1 MVRKR
6 VDGWKFIKDTTQHIY
21 PKERQALDLLK
32 EASVL
37 TVEELGAKMNYKYGK
52 ATEKAVEITA
62 YRLKSKGLIE
72 PIISLVEGQVSKEM
86 RLLSES
92 SKAVK
97 DWMRRLNSKETQEKF
112 LFLFLRYFDWIRKNN
127 HFPTPDA
134 MLDHKQLAQND
145 KERYLHI
152 NLIEDYLAQAKLP
165 ASQEKSVYT
174 AIRSF
179 YKHNKAALPQ
189 FNIKFKDKTAKA
201 SVPQQPITLE
211 EVKILLTN
219 ANPREKGIF
228 LSMLQ
233 CGMDRS
239 TFCDSFNLQAW
250 HQLVK
255 QLGSENP
262 ENWDVSKAPIRI
274 NLTRPKTQTIYYSFL
289 SNDALKALQAWL
301 KVRET
306 LTGQPMKDG
315 EPLFLTS
322 QRQTMKDDNVSGL
335 FNRLA
340 IVSGLESKKFGKP
353 SEVRYRFHCHEL
365 RDTLKS
371 ACTVAGVSQAVS
383 EYILG
388 HNIDKLGYDK
398 SPIAYPEHYRA
409 EYQKVEPM
417 INIFSNENINVKKLA
432 DLEKKT
438 EDKEKVVQALIENG
452 SKKDKE
458 IEELRERMMKLEN
471 ISKPALEILLKRLDI
486 LEKQVK
492 NKDLKP

>member
-6 VDGWKFIKDTTQHIY
+6 VDGWKFIKDTIQHIY
-21 PKERQALDLLK
+21 PKERQALDFLK
-32 EASVL
+32 ESGVL
-37 TVEELGAKMNYKYGK
+37 TVEQLGEKMNYKFGK
-52 ATEKAVEITA
+52 ATDKAVEITA
-62 YRLKSKGLIE
+62 YRLKSKRLIE
-72 PIISLVEGQVSKEM
+72 PVISLVEGQVSKEM

-97 DWMRRLNSKETQEKF
+97 DWMRRLNSKETQDKF

-127 HFPTPDA
+127 HFQTPDA

-174 AIRSF
+174 AVRSF

-189 FNIKFKDKTAKA
+189 FNIKFKDKTAKN

-211 EVKILLTN
+211 EVKLLLTN

-262 ENWDVSKAPIRI
+262 ENWDVSKAPVRI
-274 NLTRPKTQTIYYSFL
+274 DLTRPKTQTVYYSFL
-289 SNDALKALQAWL
+289 SIDALKALQAWL

-306 LTGQPMKDG
+306 LTGQPMKNG

-335 FNRLA
+335 FTRLA
-340 IVSGLESKKFGKP
+340 IASGLESKKFGKP

-371 ACTVAGVSQAVS
+371 ACSVAGVAHAVS
-383 EYILG
+383 EYIIG
-388 HNIDKLGYDK
+388 HRIDDLGYDK
-398 SPIAYPEHYRA
+398 SPIVYPEHYRT
-409 EYQKVEPM
+409 EYKKVESM
-417 INIFSNENINVKKLA
+417 INIFSNQGMNAKKLGE
-432 DLEKKT
+432 LEKKV

-452 SKKDKE
+452 TKKDKE

-471 ISKPALEILLKRLDI
+471 ISKPALETLLRRLDE

-492 NKDLKP
+492 NS